1 MFYVVYSLLLLDGF
15 AVGCFASGICGNGI
29 GGGMFSV
36 REISTDSMNTT
47 LDMDCTITG
56 GGGFLSS

>member
-1 MFYVVYSLLLLDGF
+1 M
-15 AVGCFASGICGNGI
+15 GCFASGICGSGI

-36 REISTDSMNTT
+36 LEMSTDSMNTT